1 MCWLLKKYIFPSE
14 GKTKIEM
21 NVIPFSVSCFP
32 ILIKFRL
39 YENISHKTADSYCFI
54 YSEHILRDKLYFHAK
69 KNWKSSLFLNSRL
82 FFSFGLFS
90 FGKAVSSP
98 STPFKDKIQ
107 NNIFKISFFIC
118 ISLICSTF
126 LYCNSLHCILF
137 VYICISFIFL
147 CIFAY
152 LFISVENLFYSKR
165 SALRSLSNILQA
177 NLLLAKQPIAQFV
190 FIFVYAHCWC

>member
-69 KNWKSSLFLNSRL
+69 KNWISSLFLNSRL
-82 FFSFGLFS
+82 FFFIWFIFIWKRTKYKIISSKFHFLFVLAL
-90 FGKAVSSP
+90 FAQH
-98 STPFKDKIQ
+98 F
-107 NNIFKISFFIC
+107 C
-118 ISLICSTF
+118 IV
-126 LYCNSLHCILF
+126 ILF
-137 VYICISFIFL
+137 IVFYL
-147 CIFAY
+147 CIFVFLSFFSVY
-152 LFISVENLFYSKR
+152 LHICLFLWKIFFIQSAQHWGAFQIFCKPTCCLPNNPLHNLYSYLYMRIVDVNSEEK
-165 SALRSLSNILQA
+165 
-177 NLLLAKQPIAQFV
+177 K
-190 FIFVYAHCWC
+190 